1 MVTSEGRACWE
12 PCLSPSCLSPVHP
25 SLTCLTWDLLVSPD
39 WSSCHWSLWLPTQP
53 LRYLPEHCSLNRKTS
68 RGSPARSS
76 AWYPEFRAAGTSSP
90 AQPGPRLLYRMC
102 QFLEVLCLCTD
113 ASFVRPLPTHP
124 ELCNSSSFHKTQH
137 NLVSS
142 REPDVC
148 LSVS

>member
-12 PCLSPSCLSPVHP
+12 PCPSPSCLSPVHP

-39 WSSCHWSLWLPTQP
+39 WSSCHWSLWLPIQP

-76 AWYPEFRAAGTSSP
+76 AWYPEFHAAGTSSP
-90 AQPGPRLLYRMC
+90 AL
-102 QFLEVLCLCTD
+102 
-113 ASFVRPLPTHP
+113 ASFTECASFSRFYVFAPMLLLSGPLPTLP